1 QEGFEPGFIKYP
13 NCSDF
18 VLESLDIMADNKP
31 GSLKLR
37 KEIGLFGAV
46 ALASGCMI
54 GSGIFMSPQFV
65 LVYVGSPGASL
76 VIWVISGIVAMFAAF
91 CYTEL
96 GMVIPESGGEFIYIL
111 RIYGPF
117 PAFFAAINITLL
129 AKPFSTAIMGISIAK
144 YITAPFYP
152 DCHPPQLAVK
162 CTAAVFILVVA
173 ILNSLNVRVAIRVQI
188 IFFVAKVIALTVI
201 VIGGIIHITQN
212 KMTKCKKYRI
222 QLTHAQFKTTAT

>member
-1 QEGFEPGFIKYP
+1 MTGVWAAEALAFDCHPNHNAPAPSELPCRWWAHWGVIPRRSFGLDPTGVRGRSPGHQAYLDS
-13 NCSDF
+13 SDF
-18 VLESLDIMADNKP
+18 VLDIMADNQP

-37 KEIGLFGAV
+37 KEIGLLGAV
-46 ALASGCMI
+46 ALVSGCMI

-76 VIWVISGIVAMFAAF
+76 VIWAISGVVAMFAAF
-91 CYTEL
+91 SYTEL

-117 PAFFAAINITLL
+117 PAFFAAINFILL
-129 AKPFSTAIMGISIAK
+129 AKPCSIAIMGISIAK

-152 DCHPPQLAVK
+152 ECHPPQLAVK

-173 ILNSLNVRVAIRVQI
+173 ILNSLNSLSL
-188 IFFVAKVIALTVI
+188 K
-201 VIGGIIHITQN
+201 
-212 KMTKCKKYRI
+212 
-222 QLTHAQFKTTAT
+222 